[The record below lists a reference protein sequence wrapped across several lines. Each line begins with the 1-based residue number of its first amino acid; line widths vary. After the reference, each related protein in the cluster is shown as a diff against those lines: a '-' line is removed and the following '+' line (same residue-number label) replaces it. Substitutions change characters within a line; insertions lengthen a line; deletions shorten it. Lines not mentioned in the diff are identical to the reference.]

1 MVGDEG
7 GAFQGWL
14 KRGAVEIEFPVTPC
28 YVVKMSPSKNEAKKS
43 EGSVAADLIS
53 TDRDYEAWAKAK
65 IEKALDEAKQYPE
78 RRIPLDKVWKKFGLE
93 H

>member
-7 GAFQGWL
+7 GAFQGRL
-14 KRGAVEIEFPVTPC
+14 KAGLVEIEFPLASC
-28 YVVKMSPSKNEAKKS
+28 YVVAMSTSKNEAKKL
-43 EGSVAADLIS
+43 EEPTAADLMS
-53 TDRDYEAWAKAK
+53 TDPGYDAWAKAK